1 VSVGP
6 TRSVKPTKK
15 EVPVLLG
22 LAAALPT
29 SIALATELSF
39 SCAGRKGL
47 LSRPGAIGLVVRQ
60 VYRLVEKQ
68 VPLLSS
74 IALAASIGLALS
86 AGLVSRAGCLALGA
100 SLALGANLAL
110 NSVVAV
116 RFRNDS
122 ECLERADLTA
132 LQSRWEV
139 AMTTRACLHAAALV
153 CVVASVVLS

>member
-1 VSVGP
+1 
-6 TRSVKPTKK
+6 
-15 EVPVLLG
+15 VLLG

-29 SIALATELSF
+29 SVALATELSF

-74 IALAASIGLALS
+74 IALAASVGLALS
-86 AGLVSRAGCLALGA
+86 AGLLSRAGCLALGA

-110 NSVVAV
+110 NSAVAG

-122 ECLERADLTA
+122 ECLERTSASVADLTA